1 MAGNSQ
7 RRGAVRKAG
16 SKKGATVGSGGNRRQ
31 GLEGRGPTPKATDR
45 PYHPA
50 AKRAAAAARRD
61 AKRPAAATRTAGRG
75 RSSARA
81 VGDETVYGRNSVVEA
96 LRAHVPAK
104 TLYVASNVEA
114 DDRVR
119 EILRLALNQGVPL
132 IETTKVELDTLADR
146 GIHQGVLLTVGEYTY
161 ADPADLIEA
170 AADSGRPGLVVA
182 LDGVTDTRNLGAI
195 IRSAGAFGAHGVV
208 VPERRSAGVNAAAWK
223 TSAGAAARV
232 PVARA
237 TNLVRTLR
245 DFQQAGFFVVGLAG
259 DGGSLVGDL
268 DVADGPVV
276 LVAGAE
282 GKGLSRL
289 VRETCDVVAAIPIA
303 SAVESLNASVAA
315 SLALYE
321 VARARS

>member
-7 RRGAVRKAG
+7 RRGAVRKG
-16 SKKGATVGSGGNRRQ
+16 SSKKGAVVGSGGNRRQ

-45 PYHPA
+45 PHHPA
-50 AKRAAAAARRD
+50 AKRVAAAVRRD
-61 AKRPAAATRTAGRG
+61 AKRPNQAAAGRS

-96 LRAHVPAK
+96 LRAGVPAK
-104 TLYVASNVEA
+104 TLYVSSRVEA

-119 EILRLALNQGVPL
+119 EIIRLALNQGLPL
-132 IETTKVELDTLADR
+132 IETTAVELDNLSDR
-146 GIHQGVLLTVGEYTY
+146 GIHQGVLITVGEYVY
-161 ADPADLIEA
+161 AEPADLIDA
-170 AADSGRPGLVVA
+170 ALESSTPGLVVA

-237 TNLVRTLR
+237 TNLVRALR
-245 DFQQAGFFVVGLAG
+245 EFQQAGFFVVGLAG
-259 DGGSLVGDL
+259 DGTQLIGDL

-289 VRETCDVVAAIPIA
+289 VRDTCDVVAAIPIT
-303 SAVESLNASVAA
+303 SSVESLNASVAA

-321 VARARS
+321 VARARR

>member
-7 RRGAVRKAG
+7 RRGAVRKG
-16 SKKGATVGSGGNRRQ
+16 SSKKGAVVGSGGNRRQ

-45 PYHPA
+45 PHHPA
-50 AKRAAAAARRD
+50 AKRVAAAVRRD
-61 AKRPAAATRTAGRG
+61 AKRPNQAAAGRS

-96 LRAHVPAK
+96 LRAGVPAK
-104 TLYVASNVEA
+104 TLYVSSRVEA

-119 EILRLALNQGVPL
+119 EIIRLALNQGLPL
-132 IETTKVELDTLADR
+132 IETTAVELDNLSDR
-146 GIHQGVLLTVGEYTY
+146 GIHQGVLITVGEYVY
-161 ADPADLIEA
+161 AEPADLIDA
-170 AADSGRPGLVVA
+170 ALQSSTPGLVVA

-237 TNLVRTLR
+237 TNLVRALR
-245 DFQQAGFFVVGLAG
+245 EFQQAGFFVVGLAG
-259 DGGSLVGDL
+259 DGTQLIGDL

-289 VRETCDVVAAIPIA
+289 VRDTCDVVAAIPIT
-303 SAVESLNASVAA
+303 SSVESLNASVAA

-321 VARARS
+321 VARARR

>member
-7 RRGAVRKAG
+7 RRGAVRKG
-16 SKKGATVGSGGNRRQ
+16 SSKKGAVVGSGGNRRQ

-50 AKRAAAAARRD
+50 AKRVAAAVRRD
-61 AKRPAAATRTAGRG
+61 AKRPNQAAAGRS

-96 LRAHVPAK
+96 LRAGVPAK
-104 TLYVASNVEA
+104 TLYVSSRVEA

-119 EILRLALNQGVPL
+119 EIIRLALNQGLPL
-132 IETTKVELDTLADR
+132 IETTAVELDNLSDR
-146 GIHQGVLLTVGEYTY
+146 GIHQGVLITVGEYVY
-161 ADPADLIEA
+161 ADPADLIDA
-170 AADSGRPGLVVA
+170 ALESSTPGLVVA

-237 TNLVRTLR
+237 TNLVRALR
-245 DFQQAGFFVVGLAG
+245 EFQQAGFFVVGLAG
-259 DGGSLVGDL
+259 DGTQLIGDL

-289 VRETCDVVAAIPIA
+289 VRDTCDVVAAIPIT
-303 SAVESLNASVAA
+303 SSVESLNASVAA

-321 VARARS
+321 VARARR

>member
-7 RRGAVRKAG
+7 RRGAVRKG
-16 SKKGATVGSGGNRRQ
+16 SSKKGAVVCSGGNRRQ

-45 PYHPA
+45 PHHPA
-50 AKRAAAAARRD
+50 AKRVAAAVRRD
-61 AKRPAAATRTAGRG
+61 AKRPNQAAAGRS

-96 LRAHVPAK
+96 LRAGVPAK
-104 TLYVASNVEA
+104 TLYVSSRVEA

-119 EILRLALNQGVPL
+119 EIIRLALNQGLPL
-132 IETTKVELDTLADR
+132 IETTAVELDNLSDR
-146 GIHQGVLLTVGEYTY
+146 GIHQGVLITVGEYVY
-161 ADPADLIEA
+161 AEPADLIDA
-170 AADSGRPGLVVA
+170 ALESSSPGLVVA

-237 TNLVRTLR
+237 TNLVRALR
-245 DFQQAGFFVVGLAG
+245 EFQQAGFFVVGLAG
-259 DGGSLVGDL
+259 DGDQLIGDL

-289 VRETCDVVAAIPIA
+289 VRDTCDVVAAIPIT
-303 SAVESLNASVAA
+303 SSVESLNASVAA

-321 VARARS
+321 VARARR

>member
-7 RRGAVRKAG
+7 RRGAVRKGG
-16 SKKGATVGSGGNRRQ
+16 SKKGAVVGSGGNRRQ

-61 AKRPAAATRTAGRG
+61 AKRPNASAAGRS

-96 LRAHVPAK
+96 LRAGVPAK
-104 TLYVASNVEA
+104 TLYVSSRVEA

-119 EILRLALNQGVPL
+119 EILRLALNQGLPL
-132 IETTKVELDTLADR
+132 IETTAVELDNLSDR
-146 GIHQGVLLTVGEYTY
+146 GIHQGVLITVGEYVY
-161 ADPADLIEA
+161 SEPADLIDA
-170 AADSGRPGLVVA
+170 AMESDRPGLVVA

-237 TNLVRTLR
+237 TNLVRALR

-259 DGGSLVGDL
+259 DGDQLVGDL

-289 VRETCDVVAAIPIA
+289 VRDTCDVVAAIPIT
-303 SAVESLNASVAA
+303 SSVESLNASVAA

-321 VARARS
+321 VARARA

>member
-7 RRGAVRKAG
+7 RRGATRKAG

-31 GLEGRGPTPKATDR
+31 GLEGRGPTPKAVDR

-61 AKRPAAATRTAGRG
+61 EKRPASSRQAGRS

-96 LRAHVPAK
+96 LRAGVPAK
-104 TLYVASNVEA
+104 TLYVLSTVEA

-132 IETTKVELDTLADR
+132 IETTKVELDNLAER
-146 GIHQGVLLTVGEYTY
+146 GIHQGVLLTVGEYEY
-161 ADPADLIEA
+161 AEPEDLIEA
-170 AADSGRPGLVVA
+170 ALASRTAGLIVA

-237 TNLVRTLR
+237 TNLTRTLR

-259 DGGSLVGDL
+259 DGSTQIGDL

-289 VRETCDVVAAIPIA
+289 VRDTCDVIASIPIT
-303 SAVESLNASVAA
+303 SSVESLNASVAA

-321 VARARS
+321 VARARG

>member
-7 RRGAVRKAG
+7 RRGAVRNTG

-50 AKRAAAAARRD
+50 AKRAAAAAKRD
-61 AKRPAAATRTAGRG
+61 AKRPATNQKAGRS
-75 RSSARA
+75 RSSARS
-81 VGDETVYGRNSVVEA
+81 VGEEIVYGRNSVVEA
-96 LRAHVPAK
+96 LRAGVPAK
-104 TLYVASNVEA
+104 TLYVSSRVEA
-114 DDRVR
+114 DDRIR
-119 EILRLALNQGVPL
+119 EILRLALNSGLPL
-132 IETTKVELDTLADR
+132 IETTAVELDNLSDR
-146 GIHQGVLLTVGEYTY
+146 GSHQGVLITVGEYEY
-161 ADPADLIEA
+161 ADPSDLVDIA
-170 AADSGRPGLVVA
+170 LDSTTPGLIVA
-182 LDGVTDTRNLGAI
+182 LDGITDTRNLGAI

-245 DFQQAGFFVVGLAG
+245 DFQQAGFFVVGL
-259 DGGSLVGDL
+259 DGGGDALVGDL
-268 DVADGPVV
+268 AVAEGPIV

-289 VRETCDVVAAIPIA
+289 VRETCDLIAAIPIT

-321 VARARS
+321 VARRRG